1 MIRFEEKINV
11 IEYENM
17 IKESFL
23 TLIFLEETDTDADMQ
38 KIATE
43 ILTKNPEG
51 DTDAMRALVKQG
63 QPKLLIPGT

>member
-51 DTDAMRALVKQG
+51 DKDAMRALVKQA
-63 QPKLLIPGT
+63 QLKLLKPGT

>member
-23 TLIFLEETDTDADMQ
+23 TLIFLEETNTDADMQ

-51 DTDAMRALVKQG
+51 DTDAMRALVKQA
-63 QPKLLIPGT
+63 QPKLLKPGT